1 MSTYAGKRFGRY
13 DILSPL
19 GAGGMG
25 EVFLA
30 RDTQLDRNVALKI
43 LSAEFTKN
51 EDRMKRFVQEA
62 KTVSALNHP
71 NIIVIHEIGD
81 SDGANFIATEYIE
94 GETLRDLLGRTHL
107 SLERILDIGVQVANA
122 LAAAHKA
129 NIIHRDIKPENV
141 MVRPDGYVKV
151 LDFGLAKLT
160 EISAPSVNGDSSV
173 QTKMFVKTNPGAVMG
188 TTSYMSPEQ
197 AKGAP
202 DIDART
208 DIFSCGIVLYEMLTG
223 RVPFQGNSA
232 GEVIGAIMYE
242 SLKPI
247 ARYTTECPPELE
259 RIVTKALQ
267 KDPEER
273 YQSIKDLGN
282 DLKTLRRKLDFESEL
297 ERSVVPNREEL
308 PSVPPDIKVVTTP
321 AITTS
326 SAGSKDAILL
336 TEFTNLTGDPVF
348 DGTLNVALA
357 ITLEQS
363 PFVEI
368 FNDARVRH
376 SLRLMGRD
384 PSERVSR
391 ELGREICMRQ
401 SLKAYI
407 TGTISCLGSTYVV
420 TLEAVNGRN
429 GDIIGRQLEQ
439 TDAKEN
445 VLQAL
450 GRAATGMREKLGESL
465 SSIDMFDAPLQE
477 ATTTSMEAFK
487 AYSVFIE
494 YYRDGKTLEAIPF
507 AKRAIELDPNFA
519 SAYVMLAVMYNNTN
533 QPKLAAEYATKA
545 YALRDRVGEY
555 EGLRITE
562 FYHTT
567 VSGEVDKQIE
577 TLNMYKRSYPL
588 DAIPPVKLSDRYEV
602 IGQFE
607 RAVEEGREGYRL
619 NPHYAIAVQN
629 LCTALLRVG
638 RYSELNS
645 LCNEAFQ
652 KGLDGD
658 LFHMLLYQTAFIEGD
673 LDTAESHL
681 AWFHG
686 RDDEHFAINLRTET
700 EGFKGRWRSSQE
712 YSRRSIEIAER
723 SGVAECAAEYAA
735 EQAIRMV
742 LFSSASGIPQSNDSK
757 LFLPLQTQVKKALRF
772 ARNQV
777 SLSRCA
783 IAFGFAGLL
792 NESEELIREIRAE
805 RPKDTVLN
813 QMWIPVARAAGML
826 QAGKYE
832 AVSAELEV
840 SGRFERA
847 GRFLPQYIRGLA
859 YMNAN
864 RRSDALN
871 EFDRIINN
879 RGESP
884 LSAIYPLAQ
893 LAKSR
898 ISKDKSDYEKFFE
911 FWKDADPDMP
921 ALIAAKAEYEALA

>member
-1 MSTYAGKRFGRY
+1 MTTSVGKRIGRY
-13 DILSPL
+13 DIASTL

-30 RDTQLDRNVALKI
+30 RDTQLDRNVALK
-43 LSAEFTKN
+43 LLAEEFTKN
-51 EDRMKRFVQEA
+51 QDRMSRFVQEA
-62 KTVSALNHP
+62 KTASALNHP
-71 NIIVIHEIGD
+71 NIIIIHEIGE
-81 SDGANFIATEYIE
+81 SEGAHFIATEYIE
-94 GETLRDLLGRTHL
+94 GDTLRDVMKKKHPAV
-107 SLERILDIGVQVANA
+107 EQILDIGMQTANA

-129 NIIHRDIKPENV
+129 NIIHRDIKPENI

-151 LDFGLAKLT
+151 LDFGLAKLSET
-160 EISAPSVNGDSSV
+160 VSNVISNSDM
-173 QTKMFVKTNPGAVMG
+173 QTQMLVKTNPGAVLG

-197 AKGAP
+197 AKGIP
-202 DIDART
+202 GIDVRT
-208 DIFSCGIVLYEMLTG
+208 DVFSLGVVLYEMLTG
-223 RVPFQGNSA
+223 RLPFQGSTP

-242 SLKPI
+242 SPKPI
-247 ARYTTECPPELE
+247 ARYNTDCPPELE

-273 YQSIKDLGN
+273 YQSVKDLAN
-282 DLKTLRRKLDFESEL
+282 DLKSLKKRIEFESEL
-297 ERSVVPNREEL
+297 ERSSVPNREE
-308 PSVPPDIKVVTTP
+308 PVSAAPNRPGS
-321 AITTS
+321 TS
-326 SAGSKDAILL
+326 SVSTSSSGSKDAILL

-363 PFVEI
+363 PVVEI

-384 PSERVSR
+384 PNERVTR

-407 TGTISCLGSTYVV
+407 TGTISNLGSTYVL

-439 TDAKEN
+439 TDTKEN

-477 ATTTSMEAFK
+477 ATTSSMEAFK

-545 YALRDRVGEY
+545 YALRDGVGEY

-607 RAVEEGREGYRL
+607 KAVEEGREGYRL

-638 RYSELNS
+638 KYDEVNS
-645 LCNEAFQ
+645 LCADAFRN
-652 KGLDGD
+652 GLDGD
-658 LFHMLLYQTAFIEGD
+658 LFHMLLYQTAFIAGETD
-673 LDTAESHL
+673 KADSHL
-681 AWFHG
+681 TWFHG

-723 SGVAECAAEYAA
+723 SGVAECGAEYAA
-735 EQAIRMV
+735 EQAVRMT
-742 LFSSASGIPQSNDSK
+742 LLSSGTGIPESGDAR
-757 LFLPLQTQVKKALRF
+757 LLMGLQTQVKKTLRL

-783 IAFGFAGLL
+783 IALGLAGLL

-805 RPKDTVLN
+805 RPKDTMLN

-826 QAGKYE
+826 QAGKYD
-832 AVSAELEV
+832 AVVAELEV
-840 SGRFERA
+840 AGRFERA
-847 GRFLPQYIRGLA
+847 GRYLPQYIRGLA
-859 YMNAN
+859 YQHLN
-864 RRSDALN
+864 RKSDALN
-871 EFDRIINN
+871 EFNRILDS

-884 LSAIYPLAQ
+884 LSPIYPLAQ
-893 LAKSR
+893 LAKARTLNSGEE
-898 ISKDKSDYEKFFE
+898 YEKFFGL
-911 FWKDADPDMP
+911 WKEADPDMP
-921 ALIAAKAEYEALA
+921 ALVAVRREFGAVA

>member
-1 MSTYAGKRFGRY
+1 MTAAAGQKVGRY
-13 DILSPL
+13 DIVSPI

-30 RDTQLDRNVALKI
+30 RDTQLDRNVALK
-43 LSAEFTKN
+43 LLAEEFTKN
-51 EDRMKRFVQEA
+51 QDRMSRFVQEA
-62 KTVSALNHP
+62 KTASALNHP
-71 NIIVIHEIGD
+71 NIIIIHEIGE
-81 SDGANFIATEYIE
+81 SQGAHFIATEYIE
-94 GETLRDLLGRTHL
+94 GDTLRDV
-107 SLERILDIGVQVANA
+107 ILRAHPSIEQVIDIGMQVANA

-129 NIIHRDIKPENV
+129 NIVHRDIKPENI
-141 MVRPDGYVKV
+141 MIRPDGYVKV

-160 EISAPSVNGDSSV
+160 EDASEVSGDS
-173 QTKMFVKTNPGAVMG
+173 QLDTKMYVKTNPGAVLG

-197 AKGAP
+197 AKGMP
-202 DIDART
+202 NIDART
-208 DIFSCGIVLYEMLTG
+208 DVFSLGVVLYEMITG
-223 RVPFQGNSA
+223 RLPFKGSTP
-232 GEVIGAIMYE
+232 GETIGAIMYE
-242 SLKPI
+242 APKPI
-247 ARYTTECPPELE
+247 ARYSTECPPELE
-259 RIVTKALQ
+259 RIITKALQ

-273 YQSIKDLGN
+273 YQLVKDVAN
-282 DLKTLRRKLDFESEL
+282 DLKSLRKRLDFETEL
-297 ERSVVPNREEL
+297 ERSSVPNREE
-308 PSVPPDIKVVTTP
+308 PVSVAPDRPIS
-321 AITTS
+321 TS
-326 SAGSKDAILL
+326 SVTSSSGGSKDAVLL

-363 PFVEI
+363 PVVEI

-384 PSERVSR
+384 PSERVTR

-407 TGTISCLGSTYVV
+407 TGTISNLGSTYVI

-439 TDAKEN
+439 TDSKES

-450 GRAATGMREKLGESL
+450 GRAATGMRERLGESL
-465 SSIDMFDAPLQE
+465 ASIDMFDAPLQE

-545 YALRDRVGEY
+545 YELRDRVGEY

-607 RAVEEGREGYRL
+607 KAVEEGREGYRL

-638 RYSELNS
+638 RYDEVNS
-645 LCNEAFQ
+645 LCTDAFRN
-652 KGLDGD
+652 GLDGD
-658 LFHMLLYQTAFIEGD
+658 LFHMLLYQTEFIAGNYD
-673 LDTAESHL
+673 KADAQLT
-681 AWFHG
+681 WFHG

-700 EGFKGRWRSSQE
+700 ECYKGRWRGSQE
-712 YSRRSIEIAER
+712 YAKRSLEIAER
-723 SGVAECAAEYAA
+723 SGVNECAAEYAA
-735 EQAIRMV
+735 EQAVRMA
-742 LFSSASGIPQSNDSK
+742 LLSSGTGIPKSGDSK
-757 LFLPLQTQVKKALRF
+757 ITLALNTQIKKALRY

-783 IAFGFAGLL
+783 IALGLAGLF

-805 RPKDTVLN
+805 RPKDTMLN
-813 QMWIPVARAAGML
+813 QMWIPVARAAGLL
-826 QAGKYE
+826 QSGKYD
-832 AVSAELEV
+832 AVVAELEV
-840 SGRFERA
+840 ASRFERA
-847 GRFLPQYIRGLA
+847 GRYLPQYIRGLA
-859 YMNAN
+859 YLHLN
-864 RRSDALN
+864 RKSDAVN
-871 EFDRIINN
+871 EFNRILEN

-884 LSAIYPLAQ
+884 LSPVYPLTQ
-893 LAKSR
+893 LAKARALGSR
-898 ISKDKSDYEKFFE
+898 DEYDTFFAI
-911 FWKDADPDMP
+911 WQDADPDMP
-921 ALIAAKAEYEALA
+921 ALIAARNEYEAL

>member
-1 MSTYAGKRFGRY
+1 MTTSTGKRIGRY
-13 DILSPL
+13 DITSPI

-30 RDTQLDRNVALKI
+30 RDTQLDRNVALK
-43 LSAEFTKN
+43 LLAEEFTKN
-51 EDRMKRFVQEA
+51 QDRMSRFVQEA
-62 KTVSALNHP
+62 KTASALNHP
-71 NIIVIHEIGD
+71 NIIIIHEIGE
-81 SDGANFIATEYIE
+81 SEGAHFIATEYIE
-94 GETLRDLLGRTHL
+94 GETLRDLMKDKHL
-107 SLERILDIGVQVANA
+107 SVEQVIDIGMQAANA

-129 NIIHRDIKPENV
+129 NIVHRDIKPENI

-160 EISAPSVNGDSSV
+160 EKASELNSDSDV
-173 QTKMFVKTNPGAVMG
+173 QTQMYVKTNPGAVLG

-197 AKGAP
+197 AKGIP
-202 DIDART
+202 NIDART
-208 DIFSCGIVLYEMLTG
+208 DVFSLGVVLYEMLTG
-223 RVPFQGNSA
+223 RLPFQGSSP

-242 SLKPI
+242 APKPI
-247 ARYTTECPPELE
+247 ARYSTECPPELE

-273 YQSIKDLGN
+273 YQLVKDLAN
-282 DLKTLRRKLDFESEL
+282 DLKSLRKRIEFESEL
-297 ERSVVPNREEL
+297 ERSSIPNREEPVSVA
-308 PSVPPDIKVVTTP
+308 PSVQTS
-321 AITTS
+321 TTS
-326 SAGSKDAILL
+326 ISSSSSGSKDAILL

-363 PFVEI
+363 PVVEI

-384 PSERVSR
+384 PNERVTR

-407 TGTISCLGSTYVV
+407 TGTISNLGSTYVI

-439 TDAKEN
+439 TDSKEN

-477 ATTTSMEAFK
+477 ATTSSMEAFK

-519 SAYVMLAVMYNNTN
+519 SAYVMLAVMYSNTN
-533 QPKLAAEYATKA
+533 QPKLAAQYATKA
-545 YALRDRVGEY
+545 YELRDQVGEY

-607 RAVEEGREGYRL
+607 KAVEEGREGYRL
-619 NPHYAIAVQN
+619 NPHYAIASQN

-638 RYSELNS
+638 RFSEVDS
-645 LCNEAFQ
+645 ICRESFQ
-652 KGLDGD
+652 NGLDGD
-658 LFHMLLYQTAFIEGD
+658 YFHILLYQTATIEGNTD
-673 LDTAESHL
+673 ASESHL

-700 EGFKGRWRSSQE
+700 ECFRGRWRNSQE
-712 YSRRSIEIAER
+712 FSRRSIEIAER
-723 SGVAECAAEYAA
+723 TGVDECGAEYAA
-735 EQAIRMV
+735 EQAVRMT
-742 LFSSASGIPQSNDSK
+742 LLSSGSGIPASDDPR
-757 LFLPLQTQVKKALRF
+757 LLLGLQTQVKKTLRL

-777 SLSRCA
+777 SLSRCS
-783 IAFGFAGLL
+783 IALGFAGLF
-792 NESEELIREIRAE
+792 NESEELIREIRAD

-826 QAGKYE
+826 QSGKYD
-832 AVSAELEV
+832 AVVAELEV
-840 SGRFERA
+840 ASRFERA

-859 YMNAN
+859 YFKLN
-864 RRSDALN
+864 RISDAVS
-871 EFDRIINN
+871 EFDRILNN
-879 RGESP
+879 RGEGP
-884 LSAIYPLAQ
+884 LSAIYPLTQ
-893 LAKSR
+893 LAKAR
-898 ISKDKSDYEKFFE
+898 ALKKKDEYEKFFE
-911 FWKDADPDMP
+911 FWNDADPDMP
-921 ALIAAKAEYEALA
+921 ALIAARAEYNALA

>member
-1 MSTYAGKRFGRY
+1 MTTQAGKRIGRY
-13 DILSPL
+13 DITSPI

-30 RDTQLDRNVALKI
+30 RDTQLDRNEALKL
-43 LSAEFTKN
+43 LSEEFTKN
-51 EDRMKRFVQEA
+51 QDRMSRFVQEA
-62 KTVSALNHP
+62 KTASALNHP
-71 NIIVIHEIGD
+71 NIIVIHEIGE
-81 SDGANFIATEYIE
+81 SEGAHFIATEYIE
-94 GETLRDLLGRTHL
+94 GETLRDRMKRKHLL
-107 SLERILDIGVQVANA
+107 LEQVLDIGAQVANA

-129 NIIHRDIKPENV
+129 NIIHRDIKPENI

-151 LDFGLAKLT
+151 LDFGLAKLS
-160 EISAPSVNGDSSV
+160 EISTSLNSDSDV
-173 QTKMFVKTNPGAVMG
+173 QTQMLVKTNPGAVMG

-197 AKGAP
+197 ARGAP
-202 DIDART
+202 GIDART
-208 DIFSCGIVLYEMLTG
+208 DVFSLGIVLYEMLTG
-223 RVPFQGNSA
+223 RVPFQGSTA

-247 ARYTTECPPELE
+247 ARYSSDCPPELE

-273 YQSIKDLGN
+273 YQSVKDIGN
-282 DLKTLRRKLDFESEL
+282 DLKSLRRRMEFETEL
-297 ERSVVPNREEL
+297 ERSAMPNREEI
-308 PSVPPDIKVVTTP
+308 PSVPPDRQTP
-321 AITTS
+321 ASAALSTS
-326 SAGSKDAILL
+326 SSGSKDAILL

-363 PFVEI
+363 PVVEI

-384 PSERVSR
+384 PSERVTR

-407 TGTISCLGSTYVV
+407 TGTISCLGSTYVL

-439 TDAKEN
+439 TDTKEN

-519 SAYVMLAVMYNNTN
+519 SAYVMLAVMYSNTN

-545 YALRDRVGEY
+545 YELREQVGEY

-629 LCTALLRVG
+629 LCTALLRIG
-638 RYSELNS
+638 RYSEVNS
-645 LCNEAFQ
+645 LCAEAFQ

-658 LFHMLLYQTAFIEGD
+658 YFHLLLYQSAFIEGN
-673 LDTAESHL
+673 LETAESNL

-700 EGFKGRWRSSQE
+700 EGFKGRWRNSQE

-735 EQAIRMV
+735 EQAIRMT
-742 LFSSASGIPQSNDSK
+742 LFTSGIGIPQSKDPK
-757 LFLPLQTQVKKALRF
+757 LLLALQTQAKKALRL
-772 ARNQV
+772 ARNHV
-777 SLSRCA
+777 SLSRSA
-783 IAFGFAGLL
+783 VALGFAGML
-792 NESEELIREIRAE
+792 NESEALIREIRAE

-813 QMWIPVARAAGML
+813 QMWIPVARAAGLL
-826 QAGKYE
+826 QAGKYD
-832 AVSAELEV
+832 AVVAELEV
-840 SGRFERA
+840 AGRFERA
-847 GRFLPQYIRGLA
+847 GRFLPQYFRGLA
-859 YMNAN
+859 YFHLN
-864 RRSDALN
+864 RNSDAIN
-871 EFDRIINN
+871 EFDRILDH
-879 RGESP
+879 RGEAP

-893 LAKSR
+893 LAKAR
-898 ISKDKSDYEKFFE
+898 VSKAKGEYEKFFE
-911 FWKDADPDMP
+911 LWKEADPDMP
-921 ALIAAKAEYEALA
+921 ALVQAKMEFDVL

>member
-1 MSTYAGKRFGRY
+1 
-13 DILSPL
+13 
-19 GAGGMG
+19 MG

-30 RDTQLDRNVALKI
+30 RDTQLDRNVALKL
-43 LSAEFTKN
+43 LSEEFTKN

-62 KTVSALNHP
+62 KTASGLNHP
-71 NIIVIHEIGD
+71 NIIVIHEIGE
-81 SDGANFIATEYIE
+81 SEGSHFIATEYIE
-94 GETLRDLLGRTHL
+94 GETLRDRALRSHL
-107 SLERILDIGVQVANA
+107 SIEQIMDIALQVANA
-122 LAAAHKA
+122 LAAAHNAK
-129 NIIHRDIKPENV
+129 IVHRDIKPENI

-160 EISAPSVNGDSSV
+160 EDAAPVNGNSDA
-173 QTKMFVKTNPGAVMG
+173 QTRMYVKTNPGAVLG

-197 AKGAP
+197 ARGDP
-202 DIDART
+202 NIDARS
-208 DIFSCGIVLYEMLTG
+208 DVFSLGVVLYELLTG
-223 RVPFQGNSA
+223 RVPFHGSTA
-232 GEVIGAIMYE
+232 AEVIGAILYG
-242 SLKPI
+242 SVAPI
-247 ARYTTECPPELE
+247 ARYSHECPPELE
-259 RIVTKALQ
+259 RIVMKALQ

-273 YQSIKDLGN
+273 YQLVKDLAV
-282 DLKTLRRKLDFESEL
+282 DLKSLRRRLDFETEL
-297 ERSVVPNREEL
+297 ERSTVPNREDV
-308 PSVPPDIKVVTTP
+308 PSVPPDRQTQVP
-321 AITTS
+321 SITTS
-326 SAGSKDAILL
+326 SGGSKDAILL

-384 PSERVSR
+384 PSERVTR

-439 TDAKEN
+439 TDTKEN

-477 ATTTSMEAFK
+477 ATTSSMEAFK

-545 YALRDRVGEY
+545 YELRDRVGEY

-607 RAVEEGREGYRL
+607 RAVEEGREGFRL

-638 RYSELNS
+638 RYDEVNS
-645 LCNEAFQ
+645 LCNDAFQ

-658 LFHMLLYQTAFIEGD
+658 LFHMLLYQTAFIAGD
-673 LDTAESHL
+673 LDEAESQL
-681 AWFHG
+681 SWFHG

-700 EGFKGRWRSSQE
+700 EGFLGRWRTSQE
-712 YSRRSIEIAER
+712 FSRRSIEIAER
-723 SGVAECAAEYAA
+723 SEVLECAAEYAA
-735 EQAIRMV
+735 EQAVRMA
-742 LFSSASGIPQSNDSK
+742 LFSSGSGIPSSRDPK
-757 LFLPLQTQVKKALRF
+757 LSLGLQTQVRKALRL

-783 IAFGFAGLL
+783 IALGLAGMLS
-792 NESEELIREIRAE
+792 ESEELIREIRSE
-805 RPKDTVLN
+805 RPRDTVLN
-813 QMWIPVARAAGML
+813 QMWIPVARATGML

-832 AVSAELEV
+832 AVEAELEIAE
-840 SGRFERA
+840 RFERA
-847 GRFLPQYIRGLA
+847 GRFLPQYVRGLA
-859 YMNAN
+859 YLHSN
-864 RRSDALN
+864 RKADAVN
-871 EFDRIINN
+871 EFDRVLDH
-879 RGESP
+879 RGEGP
-884 LSAIYPLAQ
+884 LSAVYPLTQ
-893 LAKSR
+893 LARARALNEKSE
-898 ISKDKSDYEKFFE
+898 YEKFFE
-911 FWKDADPDMP
+911 YWKNADPDMP
-921 ALIAAKAEYEALA
+921 ALLSARDEYNALK

>member
-1 MSTYAGKRFGRY
+1 MSSSAGKRIGRY
-13 DILSPL
+13 DIASPL

-30 RDTQLDRNVALKI
+30 RDTQLDRNVALKL
-43 LSAEFTKN
+43 LSEEFTKN
-51 EDRMKRFVQEA
+51 QDRMNRFVQEA
-62 KTVSALNHP
+62 KTASALNHP
-71 NIIVIHEIGD
+71 NIIVIHEIGE
-81 SDGANFIATEYIE
+81 SDGAHFIATEFIE
-94 GETLRDLLGRTHL
+94 GETLRELIKRANMP
-107 SLERILDIGVQVANA
+107 LEQIIDIGTQVTNA
-122 LAAAHKA
+122 LTAAHKA
-129 NIIHRDIKPENV
+129 NIIHRDIKPENI
-141 MVRPDGYVKV
+141 MMRPDGYVKV

-160 EISAPSVNGDSSV
+160 ETPSAVNGDSDI
-173 QTKMFVKTNPGAVMG
+173 QTQMFVKTNPGAVMG

-202 DIDART
+202 GIDART
-208 DIFSCGIVLYEMLTG
+208 DVFSLGVVLYEMLTG
-223 RVPFQGNSA
+223 RVPFQGSTP

-247 ARYTTECPPELE
+247 ARYNSECPPELE

-273 YQSIKDLGN
+273 YQSVKDLGN
-282 DLKTLRRKLDFESEL
+282 DLKILRRKLEFETEL
-297 ERSVVPNREEL
+297 ERSVVPTREEVV
-308 PSVPPDIKVVTTP
+308 SIPPDRRSEAP

-326 SAGSKDAILL
+326 SSGSKDAILL

-384 PSERVSR
+384 PGERVTR

-407 TGTISCLGSTYVV
+407 TGVISCLGSTYVL

-439 TDAKEN
+439 TDSKEN

-507 AKRAIELDPNFA
+507 AKRALELDPNFA
-519 SAYVMLAVMYNNTN
+519 SAYVMLAVMYSNTN

-545 YALRDRVGEY
+545 YELRDQVGEY

-607 RAVEEGREGYRL
+607 KAVEEGREGYRL
-619 NPHYAIAVQN
+619 NPHYAIASQN

-638 RYSELNS
+638 RFSEVDS
-645 LCNEAFQ
+645 ICRESFQ
-652 KGLDGD
+652 NALDGD
-658 LFHMLLYQTAFIEGD
+658 YFHILLYQTATIEGNTD
-673 LDTAESHL
+673 VAESHL

-700 EGFKGRWRSSQE
+700 ECFLGRWRNSQE

-723 SGVAECAAEYAA
+723 SGVAECGAEYAA
-735 EQAIRMV
+735 EQAVRMT
-742 LFSSASGIPQSNDSK
+742 LLSSGTGIPVSNDPR
-757 LFLPLQTQVKKALRF
+757 LMLGLQSQVKKTLRL

-783 IAFGFAGLL
+783 IALGFAGLF

-826 QAGKYE
+826 QAGKYD
-832 AVSAELEV
+832 AVVAELEV
-840 SGRFERA
+840 AGRFERA
-847 GRFLPQYIRGLA
+847 GRFLPQYFRGLA
-859 YMNAN
+859 YFHAN
-864 RRSDALN
+864 RKSDALN
-871 EFDRIINN
+871 EFNRILDH
-879 RGESP
+879 RGEAP
-884 LSAIYPLAQ
+884 LSAVYPLAQ
-893 LAKSR
+893 LAKAR
-898 ISKDKSDYEKFFE
+898 ALKDKREYEKFFE
-911 FWKDADPDMP
+911 FWKTSDPDMP
-921 ALIAAKAEYEALA
+921 ALIQAKKEIAEL

>member
-1 MSTYAGKRFGRY
+1 MTTSTGRRIGRY
-13 DILSPL
+13 DITSQI

-30 RDTQLDRNVALKI
+30 RDTQLDRNVALK
-43 LSAEFTKN
+43 LLGEEFTKN
-51 EDRMKRFVQEA
+51 QDRMSRFVQEA
-62 KTVSALNHP
+62 KTASALNHP
-71 NIIVIHEIGD
+71 NIIIIHEIGE
-81 SDGANFIATEYIE
+81 SEGAHFIATEYIE
-94 GETLRDLLGRTHL
+94 GETLRDLMKTKHA
-107 SLERILDIGVQVANA
+107 SVEQVIDIGMQVANA

-129 NIIHRDIKPENV
+129 NIVHRDIKPENI

-160 EISAPSVNGDSSV
+160 EDTAEVSGDSDA
-173 QTKMFVKTNPGAVMG
+173 QTKMYVKTNPGAVMG

-197 AKGAP
+197 AKGIP
-202 DIDART
+202 GIDART
-208 DIFSCGIVLYEMLTG
+208 DVFSLGVVLYEMLTG
-223 RVPFQGNSA
+223 RLPFQGSSP

-242 SLKPI
+242 APKPI
-247 ARYTTECPPELE
+247 ARYSTECPPELE
-259 RIVTKALQ
+259 RIVTKTLQ
-267 KDPEER
+267 KDPEDR
-273 YQSIKDLGN
+273 YQTVKDLAN
-282 DLKTLRRKLDFESEL
+282 DLKSLRKRIEFESEL
-297 ERSVVPNREEL
+297 ERSSVPNREE
-308 PSVPPDIKVVTTP
+308 PVSVAPNVQTS
-321 AITTS
+321 TTS
-326 SAGSKDAILL
+326 ISSSSSGSKDAILL

-363 PFVEI
+363 PVVEI

-384 PSERVSR
+384 PNERVTR

-407 TGTISCLGSTYVV
+407 TGTISNLGSTYVI

-439 TDAKEN
+439 TDSKEN

-533 QPKLAAEYATKA
+533 QPKLAAKYATQA
-545 YALRDRVGEY
+545 YELRERVGEY

-607 RAVEEGREGYRL
+607 KAVEEGREGYR
-619 NPHYAIAVQN
+619 
-629 LCTALLRVG
+629 
-638 RYSELNS
+638 
-645 LCNEAFQ
+645 
-652 KGLDGD
+652 
-658 LFHMLLYQTAFIEGD
+658 
-673 LDTAESHL
+673 
-681 AWFHG
+681 
-686 RDDEHFAINLRTET
+686 
-700 EGFKGRWRSSQE
+700 
-712 YSRRSIEIAER
+712 
-723 SGVAECAAEYAA
+723 
-735 EQAIRMV
+735 
-742 LFSSASGIPQSNDSK
+742 
-757 LFLPLQTQVKKALRF
+757 
-772 ARNQV
+772 
-777 SLSRCA
+777 
-783 IAFGFAGLL
+783 
-792 NESEELIREIRAE
+792 
-805 RPKDTVLN
+805 
-813 QMWIPVARAAGML
+813 
-826 QAGKYE
+826 
-832 AVSAELEV
+832 
-840 SGRFERA
+840 
-847 GRFLPQYIRGLA
+847 
-859 YMNAN
+859 
-864 RRSDALN
+864 
-871 EFDRIINN
+871 
-879 RGESP
+879 
-884 LSAIYPLAQ
+884 
-893 LAKSR
+893 
-898 ISKDKSDYEKFFE
+898 
-911 FWKDADPDMP
+911 
-921 ALIAAKAEYEALA
+921 

>member
-1 MSTYAGKRFGRY
+1 MTPSPGKKIGRY
-13 DILSPL
+13 EIASPL
-19 GAGGMG
+19 GSGGMG

-30 RDTQLDRNVALKI
+30 RDTQLDRNVALKL
-43 LSAEFTKN
+43 LSAEFTRN

-62 KTVSALNHP
+62 RTASALNHP
-71 NIIVIHEIGD
+71 NIIIIHEIGE
-81 SDGANFIATEYIE
+81 SDGSHFIATEYIE
-94 GETLRDLLGRTHL
+94 GETLREVIEKRNP
-107 SLERILDIGVQVANA
+107 SIEQVLDIGSQVANA
-122 LAAAHKA
+122 LSAAHKA
-129 NIIHRDIKPENV
+129 NIVHRDIKPENI

-160 EISAPSVNGDSSV
+160 EGSTDVDGDSAV
-173 QTKMFVKTNPGAVMG
+173 QTKMYVKTNPGAVMG

-197 AKGAP
+197 AKGMP
-202 DIDART
+202 TIDSRT
-208 DIFSCGIVLYEMLTG
+208 DVFSLGVVLYEMLTG
-223 RVPFQGNSA
+223 RLPFQGSTP

-242 SLKPI
+242 SPKPV
-247 ARYTTECPPELE
+247 ARYSTECPPELE
-259 RIVTKALQ
+259 RIVIKALQ
-267 KDPEER
+267 KDSEER
-273 YQSIKDLGN
+273 YQLVKDIAN
-282 DLKTLRRKLDFESEL
+282 DLKSLRKRMEFESEL
-297 ERSVVPNREEL
+297 ERSSIPNREEPL
-308 PSVPPDIKVVTTP
+308 SVPPDRSISRV
-321 AITTS
+321 ATS
-326 SAGSKDAILL
+326 TGGSKDAVLL

-363 PFVEI
+363 PVVEI

-384 PSERVSR
+384 PGERVTR

-407 TGTISCLGSTYVV
+407 TGTISNLGSTYVI

-439 TDAKEN
+439 TDSKEN
-445 VLQAL
+445 VLNAL
-450 GRAATGMREKLGESL
+450 GRAATGMRERLGESL

-507 AKRAIELDPNFA
+507 AKRALELDPNFA

-545 YALRDRVGEY
+545 YELRDRVGEY

-607 RAVEEGREGYRL
+607 KAVEEGREGFRL

-638 RYSELNS
+638 RYDEVNS
-645 LCNEAFQ
+645 LCQDAFQ

-658 LFHMLLYQTAFIEGD
+658 LFHMLLYQTSILAGELEG
-673 LDTAESHL
+673 AESQL
-681 AWFHG
+681 MWFHG

-700 EGFKGRWRSSQE
+700 ELFNGRWRASQE
-712 YSRRSIEIAER
+712 YSRRSIELAER
-723 SGVAECAAEYAA
+723 SGVAECAAEYVA
-735 EQAIRMV
+735 EQALRMT
-742 LFSSASGIPQSNDSK
+742 LLSSGTGIPESNDPK
-757 LFLPLQTQVKKALRF
+757 LMLALRGQVKKALRF
-772 ARNQV
+772 ARNQI
-777 SLSRCA
+777 SLSRGA
-783 IAFGFAGLL
+783 IALGFAGRL

-805 RPKDTVLN
+805 RPKDTMLN

-826 QAGKYE
+826 QAGKYD
-832 AVSAELEV
+832 AVVAELEV

-847 GRFLPQYIRGLA
+847 GRFLPQYLRGLA
-859 YMNAN
+859 YFGLN
-864 RRSDALN
+864 RISDAVN
-871 EFDRIINN
+871 EFDRILDH
-879 RGESP
+879 RGEAP
-884 LSAIYPLAQ
+884 LSALYPLSQ
-893 LAKSR
+893 LAKVR
-898 ISKDKSDYEKFFE
+898 ALKNKADYDKFFVL
-911 FWKDADPDMP
+911 WKDADPDMP
-921 ALIAAKAEYEALA
+921 ALTAARREYSALG